1 VLRSLFSGI
10 TGLRQH
16 QTMMDVVGNNIAN
29 VNTTGYKSSSVVF
42 EDTLSQMM
50 KSPGAPGESS
60 GGMNPSQVGLGVQL
74 GGIGTN
80 FTQGSAQNTG
90 RSTDMMIQGDGFFV
104 LNNGDETVYSR
115 NGAFSF
121 DAGGSLVNNEGMHVQ
136 GWSEVGG
143 VINADG
149 PTADVQ
155 LPTGT
160 VLPPVAS
167 SQITLG
173 GNIQSSMAIG
183 GTLTLSSI
191 AYDLAG
197 NDHPV
202 TVLLTKTGDTTFS
215 ADVSDAT
222 VGSTPT
228 PGAISFDPTGI
239 ATVDAEPNI
248 VLADGTTVT
257 IDLATLTQFGGPK
270 TIAVTDKDGS
280 AAGTLQQFQISTDGT
295 VVGMFTNGVKRQ
307 MAQIALANFNNPQGL
322 EKGGNSVY
330 RTTVNSG
337 LAQVGTAG
345 GGQRGALIGGALEM
359 SNVDLGQEFTNLI
372 VAQRGFQ
379 ANSKV
384 ITSSDEML
392 QDLVNLKR

>member
-1 VLRSLFSGI
+1 
-10 TGLRQH
+10 
-16 QTMMDVVGNNIAN
+16 MMDVVGNNIAN
-29 VNTTGYKSSSVVF
+29 VNTTGFKSSSVVF

-50 KSPGAPGESS
+50 RSPGSPGDSS
-60 GGMNPSQVGLGVQL
+60 GGMNPGQVGLGVQL

-104 LNNGDETVYSR
+104 LNDGNESVYSR

-121 DAGGSLVNNEGMHVQ
+121 DAQGSLVNNEGMHVQ
-136 GWSEVGG
+136 GWSGVDG

-149 PTADVQ
+149 PTSDIQ
-155 LPTGT
+155 LPAGT

-173 GNIQSSMAIG
+173 GNIQSSMEIG
-183 GTLTLSSI
+183 GTLTLSSV

-202 TVLLTKTGDTTFS
+202 TVLLTKTSDTTFS
-215 ADVSDAT
+215 VDVSDAT
-222 VGSTPT
+222 AGSTPT
-228 PGAISFDPTGI
+228 AGAISFDTSGI

-270 TIAVTDKDGS
+270 TIAVADKDGS

-337 LAQVGTAG
+337 LPQVGTAG

>member
-1 VLRSLFSGI
+1 MLRSLFSGI

-50 KSPGAPGESS
+50 RSPGSPSENN
-60 GGMNPSQVGLGVQL
+60 GGMNPGQVGLGVQL

-104 LNNGDETVYSR
+104 LNAGDETVYSR

-121 DAGGSLVNNEGMHVQ
+121 DADGSLVNNEGMHVQ
-136 GWSEVGG
+136 GWSGTDG

-149 PTADVQ
+149 PTSNVK
-155 LPTGT
+155 LPAGI
-160 VLPPVAS
+160 VLPPEAT
-167 SQITLG
+167 SQFTLG
-173 GNIQSSMAIG
+173 GNIQSSMEVG
-183 GTLTLSSI
+183 GTLTLSDV

-197 NDHPV
+197 NSHPL
-202 TVLLTKTGDTTFS
+202 TVILTKTSETTFS

-222 VGSTPT
+222 AGSTPT
-228 PGAISFDPTGI
+228 PGAISFDTSGM
-239 ATVDAEPNI
+239 ATVDAEPN
-248 VLADGTTVT
+248 VTLADGTVVT
-257 IDLATLTQFGGPK
+257 IDLSTLTQFGGPK
-270 TIAVTDKDGS
+270 TIAIADKDGS
-280 AAGTLQQFQISTDGT
+280 SAGTLQQFQISADGI
-295 VVGMFTNGVKRQ
+295 VVGRFSNGEKRNL
-307 MAQIALANFNNPQGL
+307 AQIALANFNNPQGL

-330 RTTVNSG
+330 RTSVNSG
-337 LAQVGTAG
+337 LPQVGTAS
-345 GGQRGALIGGALEM
+345 GGQRGSLIGGALEM